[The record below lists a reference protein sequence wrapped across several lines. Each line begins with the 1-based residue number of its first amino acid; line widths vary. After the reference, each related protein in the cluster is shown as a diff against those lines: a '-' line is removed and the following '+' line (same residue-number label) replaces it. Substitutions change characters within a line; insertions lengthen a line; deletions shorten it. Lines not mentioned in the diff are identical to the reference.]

1 MPRFT
6 EVEVVEVVKHSSR
19 RRVLKLLTVGSI
31 PPEWGGPNAGGVA
44 TTHRNLLE
52 QFARNDRLELVGVI
66 PTRIARGARLA
77 DHLPLIRDRSEDSY
91 RRLAD
96 RADVI
101 LMLHVAHVFGQY
113 QARYPHT
120 PCIGS
125 VRSWTPYI
133 TAQDRSE
140 ARERINVSL
149 GGMASLVF
157 PSLAALTQGEK
168 LGFTYP
174 VQAQVIHSAVSP
186 TYAQA
191 LRDTTRH
198 GVVFVGSLKP
208 IKRAHLVIMACR
220 QLGLNLKIIGDGPER
235 PKLEAM
241 ADETVTFTG
250 QLEAKEVRNI
260 LCSAAVLC
268 VPSQSE
274 GFANVYLEA
283 AACGTPI
290 VGYGPNVDELSSTIG
305 MSIGVGISPEAD
317 SEEVGK
323 ALETVLSVDWSR
335 QKMRHSILSQF
346 DPVDVANRYLDLMTE
361 IVDQTQ

>member
-1 MPRFT
+1 M
-6 EVEVVEVVKHSSR
+6 KNSSR

-44 TTHRNLLE
+44 TNHRNLLQ

-66 PTRIARGARLA
+66 PTRIAQGARLV
-77 DHLPLIRDRSEDSY
+77 DHLPLIRDRGEDSY

-113 QARYPHT
+113 QAGYPHT

-125 VRSWTPYI
+125 VSSWTPYL
-133 TAQDRSE
+133 TAQDRSK
-140 ARERINVSL
+140 AREKINVAF
-149 GGMASLVF
+149 GGMALLRF
-157 PSLAALTQGEK
+157 PSLAALAQGEE
-168 LGFTYP
+168 LGFKYP
-174 VQAQVIHSAVSP
+174 VPTQVIHNGVSP
-186 TYAQA
+186 TYTQA

-220 QLGLNLKIIGDGPER
+220 QLGLNLKIVGDGPDR
-235 PKLEAM
+235 PKLRAM

-250 QLEAKEVRNI
+250 ELEPNEVRDL

-274 GFANVYLEA
+274 SFGSVYLEA
-283 AACGTPI
+283 AACGTPV
-290 VGYGPNVDELSSTIG
+290 VGYGPTVDELNSTIG
-305 MSIGVGISPEAD
+305 MPIGIGISRKAD
-317 SEEVGK
+317 SKEVTE

-346 DPVDVANRYLDLMTE
+346 DPVAVAGRYLDLMTE